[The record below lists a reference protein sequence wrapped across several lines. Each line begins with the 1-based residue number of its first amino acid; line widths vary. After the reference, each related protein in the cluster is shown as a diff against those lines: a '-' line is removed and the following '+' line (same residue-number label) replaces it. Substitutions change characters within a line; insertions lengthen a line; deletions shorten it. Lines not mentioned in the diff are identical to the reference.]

1 LAVLFQ
7 KRLNFQTS
15 KQSQFMDLTLKPNLL
30 NSFLLVYFYNIEME
44 LNTPKNGLETIKF
57 QSEESNTDEFLKK
70 FFKDFL
76 SKNNSIKKTTLEKLI
91 DAETYL
97 IDIKDLMNYKINSVF
112 LPEELTDVQK
122 KKITESKKSV
132 YTNPDLY
139 LEITDGRELFYE
151 SIELKSTKDNNIP
164 GSSVQQVSPFEWVIF
179 VKRENNTVSVTTGF
193 YINSI
198 TEKLPF
204 PDRSP
209 RPQIGF
215 NTLLEWNKK
224 YRKATEKILSIENV
238 TKIHKDKIK
247 LLTDWQDYLAIEW
260 LEIIKSETAKNNE
273 KWFNNAL
280 RKFVVKFLDYS
291 DNLTTSEKIRLKKQL
306 IDLIK

>member
-1 LAVLFQ
+1 
-7 KRLNFQTS
+7 
-15 KQSQFMDLTLKPNLL
+15 MDLTLKPNLL
-30 NSFLLVYFYNIEME
+30 QSFLLVYFYSIENE
-44 LNTPKNGLETIKF
+44 LNNTKTGLEIIKF
-57 QSEESNTDEFLKK
+57 QSEEANTDEFLKK

-76 SKNNSIKKTTLEKLI
+76 SKNNSIKKTKLEKLSVKI
-91 DAETYL
+91 DSETYF
-97 IDIKDLMNYKINSVF
+97 IDIKDLMNYEIVHVF
-112 LPEELTDVQK
+112 LPEQLTETQK

-139 LEITDGRELFYE
+139 LEITDGKELFYE
-151 SIELKSTKDNNIP
+151 SVELKSTKDNNIP

-179 VKRENNTVSVTTGF
+179 VKRDNDSVSVTTGF

-215 NTLLEWNKK
+215 KTLKEWNKK
-224 YRKATEKILSIENV
+224 YRKEADKVLFIENM
-238 TKIHKDKIK
+238 TEINEDKIK
-247 LLTDWQDYLAIEW
+247 LLTDWQDYLTTEW
-260 LEIIKSETAKNNE
+260 LEIIKSETSKNNE

-291 DNLTTSEKIRLKKQL
+291 DSLTKADREKLKKNL